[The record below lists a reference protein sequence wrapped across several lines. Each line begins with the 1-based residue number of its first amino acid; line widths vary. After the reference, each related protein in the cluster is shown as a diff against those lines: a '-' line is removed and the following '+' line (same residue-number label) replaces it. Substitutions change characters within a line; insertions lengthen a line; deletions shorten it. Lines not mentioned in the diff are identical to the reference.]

1 MKKLFSLCILLCA
14 VVVAFAQEDEKPQM
28 ADALRSNGKIYVVVA
43 VLVTILLGLFIY
55 LWSVDRKISKLEKGN
70 DKPIDPIRYSR

>member
-1 MKKLFSLCILLCA
+1 MKKLFSVCLLLCIFFA
-14 VVVAFAQEDEKPQM
+14 AFAQENEKPEM

-55 LWSVDRKISKLEKGN
+55 LWRLDKRITRLEKN
-70 DKPIDPIRYSR
+70 K